1 MLMFR
6 KFLSDVP
13 AVLGAIIILLAL
25 LIAVWPGLFVN
36 DPASV
41 NRANILLRLQPP
53 SAEHWF
59 GTDDLGRDIFN
70 RVLLGTRPA
79 LNIALVVVSLSMAIG
94 VPLGLLAGYRS
105 GWFSQAIM
113 RVTDVFLSV
122 PQLVLAIAL
131 AQVFGRGIESAMLA
145 LALTYWPFFTRTVY
159 GEAQR
164 VRRSLYVEAL
174 ESYGASRIRILLLHI
189 LPNVAAPVIVRATVG
204 MGFVILTAAVLGFV
218 GIGATPPAP
227 DWGLSIADGR
237 KYLPEQWWFATFPG
251 IAILLLVLGFNLLGD
266 GLRDLV
272 DPRLRKS

>member
-6 KFLSDVP
+6 KFIRDFP
-13 AVLGAIIILLAL
+13 AVLGAVIILVAL
-25 LIAVWPGLFVN
+25 IIAIWPGAFVD

-41 NRANILLRLQPP
+41 NRANILLRLKPP
-53 SAEHWF
+53 SFDHWF
-59 GTDDLGRDIFN
+59 GTDDLGRDVFN

-79 LNIALVVVSLSMAIG
+79 LVVALVVVSLSMLIG
-94 VPLGLLAGYRS
+94 VPLGLLSGYRS
-105 GWFSQAIM
+105 GWLSQAIM

-131 AQVFGRGIESAMLA
+131 AQVLGRGSESAMIA

-164 VRRSLYVEAL
+164 VSRSLYVEAL
-174 ESYGASRIRILLLHI
+174 ESYGASRTRILLLHI

-237 KYLPEQWWFATFPG
+237 KYLPEQWWYATFPG
-251 IAILLLVLGFNLLGD
+251 IAILLLVLGFNLFGD